1 MIKEKITNIFKR
13 FKITNLS
20 FILIGIAYCF
30 TMDYNEEIF
39 DTIASFLLPLALT
52 SYLVDS
58 IKLTDK
64 KKKIGYILALFLS
77 LLLFMI
83 SRFDDIRESFLFIRI
98 VIFLYTT
105 FITMGVYHNY
115 KNSGVTFS
123 NYLISC
129 FSNCLENS
137 IIFTVLTIGTL
148 LIIGI
153 IHFLL
158 FPNLD
163 FDLYEYDMILLFT
176 GYYIPSIFNASD
188 DTKEVNT
195 FIKILISKICFIL
208 VTIAYLI
215 IYIYLIKVIVTLNV
229 PKNTM
234 FGMLA
239 ALFIIGNIITIMAK
253 DIETNDIFRKINNIL
268 NYLYIPLILIEIYSI
283 GIRIF
288 QNGLTIPRYL
298 GVILII
304 FQIIY
309 TVFIIKKIDIAKLVY
324 VGLIEL
330 FIMLLVPFIN
340 AETLSIYSQMK
351 YIKEYKHT
359 NKVTRQVQSAYEYI
373 TDFKSGRKQIEKY
386 LTNEERKIIEDYY
399 YIFDDEEEKYYYYSA
414 EPNSLVNI
422 EGYKQMK
429 KVQVTTTDLKDYPA
443 VKKVIEGCILE
454 GQERFFDEKNEIIYN
469 DDTKYVIMTADLTYT
484 DLEIIR
490 VYIDMYELTK

>member
-1 MIKEKITNIFKR
+1 MIKEKITNIFRK

-20 FILIGIAYCF
+20 FVLIGILYCF
-30 TMDYNEEIF
+30 TMDHNEEIF
-39 DTIASFLLPLALT
+39 DIIASFLLPLALS

-58 IKLTDK
+58 IKLIDK

-77 LLLFMI
+77 LLLCI
-83 SRFDDIRESFLFIRI
+83 TSRFDDIRESFLFMRI

-105 FITMGVYHNY
+105 VITIGVYHNY
-115 KNSGVTFS
+115 KNSKVSFS

-153 IHFLL
+153 IHYLL
-158 FPNLD
+158 FPNLE

-188 DTKEVNT
+188 NTKDVNT
-195 FIKILISKICFIL
+195 FIKILVSKICFIL

-215 IYIYLIKVIVTLNV
+215 IYIYLIKIIVTLNV

-239 ALFIIGNIITIMAK
+239 ALFIIGNIITIMSK
-253 DIETNDIFRKINNIL
+253 DIETNNIFKKINNIL

-283 GIRIF
+283 GIRIL

-298 GVILII
+298 GVMLII

-309 TVFIIKKIDIAKLVY
+309 TVFVIKKIDIAKLIY

-351 YIKEYKHT
+351 YINKYIETK
-359 NKVTRQVQSAYEYI
+359 KVTRQVQSAYEYI
-373 TDFKSGRKQIEKY
+373 TGFESGRKMLKKY
-386 LTNEERKIIEDYY
+386 LSREEEKIIEDYY
-399 YIFDDEEEKYYYYSA
+399 YIFDEEEEKYYYYNA
-414 EPNSLVNI
+414 EDNLKINI
-422 EGYKQMK
+422 EGYKQMRRI
-429 KVQVTTTDLKDYPA
+429 QVTTENLKEYSA
-443 VKKVIEGCILE
+443 IKKVLEGCILE
-454 GQERFFDEKNEIIYN
+454 GQENFFEEKNEIIYN
-469 DDTKYVIMTADLTYT
+469 GNTKYVIMVADLNYT
-484 DLEIIR
+484 DLEINR